1 MKTFRIVKLN
11 PDGQEHICNIESNNG
26 KNALRKF
33 RKSFMSTGFS
43 EIHKRKTTGTWEL
56 STSYGCIYIAVE
68 M

>member
-1 MKTFRIVKLN
+1 MNIYRIVKLN
-11 PDGQEHICNIESNNG
+11 PDGQERICHIESNNG

-33 RKSFMSTGFS
+33 RKTFMSTGFT

-56 STSYGCIYIAVE
+56 STSYGCVYIAVK

>member
-1 MKTFRIVKLN
+1 MNIYRIVKLT
-11 PDGQEHICNIESNNG
+11 PDGQDHLCNIESNNG

-56 STSYGCIYIAVE
+56 STSYGCVYIAVE